1 MKIMKILN
9 YFFCA
14 TLALSVVTSA
24 NSASFKKDD
33 LKKLIHY
40 GFFLKNA
47 EKYALKV
54 NSRMYKNIHTI

>member
-33 LKKLIHY
+33 LKYWCNQAYVENFAKKLSIKFYEHCELNY
-40 GFFLKNA
+40 
-47 EKYALKV
+47 
-54 NSRMYKNIHTI
+54 